1 MRRHYAFPL
10 APHVG
15 VNRWDLVA
23 AALAIGA
30 IAFVAAAVQPMRTP
44 LAALEAAQVSLD
56 PSRLPSYALHTTFRM
71 FAALAVSLVFSL
83 AVGTLAARSAR
94 ARSILLPLLD
104 VGQSVPVL
112 GYLSITVVAFL
123 RLFPGSALGAELAA
137 IFAIFT
143 SQVWNITFSVYQS
156 MRTVPAELAE
166 AARSMRMSAWQRFWH
181 LDVPFA
187 TPGLVWNMMVS
198 MSGAWFFVVA
208 SEAIVVGSWHLPLP
222 GIGSYLAQAIAER
235 NLAAVGWA
243 LVAMMLVIA
252 LYDTLMFR
260 PLVAW
265 SDKFRLGAARAG
277 AAPRSW
283 VLSVWRQTRALRR
296 LGTGL
301 RSLLQRATLNRS
313 ARASR
318 RRRALRSAG
327 AVPRLP
333 AGVRAAAGA
342 VAWWLALAALAA
354 ALLFNGWRFLSGVD
368 ANEWLHVFLLGC
380 ASLGRVLSVTL
391 LAVLVW
397 VPIGMWIGLRPN
409 WTARIQPLVQYLA
422 AVPANLFYPLAV
434 FVIVRWQL
442 NHDLWLSPLV
452 VLGAQ
457 WYILFNVIAGTSAIP
472 QDLLQVSS
480 NLQLG
485 RWLRWRRV
493 LLPAIAPYIV
503 TGALTAWG
511 GAWNATIVAEV
522 VHWGD
527 QRLVAHGLGAYIT
540 VNTEAGDYTRIALGV
555 TMMSAFV
562 VFFNRLFWRPMYNAM
577 ERRFRL
583 G

>member
-10 APHVG
+10 APQVG
-15 VNRWDLVA
+15 VNRWDLIA
-23 AALAIGA
+23 AVLAIGA
-30 IAFVAAAVQPMRTP
+30 IAFVVAAVQPMRAP
-44 LAALEAAQVSLD
+44 LAALEATPLSLA
-56 PSRLPSYALHTTFRM
+56 PAYLPSYALHTSFRM

-156 MRTVPAELAE
+156 MRTVPAELSE
-166 AARSMRMSAWQRFWH
+166 AARSMRMSTWQRFWH
-181 LDVPFA
+181 LDLPFA

-208 SEAIVVGSWHLPLP
+208 SEAIVVGSRQLPLP
-222 GIGSYLAQAIAER
+222 GIGSYLAQAIAQR
-235 NLAAVGWA
+235 DLAAVGWA
-243 LVAMMLVIA
+243 LGAMMLVIA
-252 LYDTLMFR
+252 LYDTLVFR

-265 SDKFRLGAARAG
+265 SDKFRLGAARADG
-277 AAPRSW
+277 APRSW
-283 VLSVWRQTRALRR
+283 VLDVWRRAHALRR
-296 LGTGL
+296 LGNGV
-301 RSLLQRATLNRS
+301 RSLLQRATLTHPS
-313 ARASR
+313 GAGSR
-318 RRRALRSAG
+318 RRARRTALRLPTGG
-327 AVPRLP
+327 ADV
-333 AGVRAAAGA
+333 GA
-342 VAWWLALAALAA
+342 VAWWLSLAAIAA
-354 ALLFNGWRFLSGVD
+354 ALLYYGSHFLAGVE
-368 ANEWLHVFLLGC
+368 AGEWLHVFLLGC
-380 ASLGRVLSVTL
+380 ASLARVLIVTL
-391 LAVLVW
+391 LATLVW
-397 VPIGMWIGLRPN
+397 VPVGVWVGLHPR
-409 WTARIQPLVQYLA
+409 WTARVQPLVQYLA
-422 AVPANLFYPLAV
+422 AVPANLLYPLAV
-434 FVIVRWQL
+434 FAIVRWQL
-442 NHDLWLSPLV
+442 NHDLWLSPLI

-472 QDLLQVSS
+472 QELLQVSS
-480 NLQLG
+480 NLQLN
-485 RWLRWRRV
+485 RRLRWRRV
-493 LLPAIAPYIV
+493 LLPGIAPYIV

-527 QRLVAHGLGAYIT
+527 QRLVAHGLGAYIA
-540 VNTEAGDYTRIALGV
+540 VHTEAGDYARIALGV
-555 TMMSAFV
+555 AMMAAFV
-562 VFFNRLFWRPMYNAM
+562 VFFNRLLWRPLYNAM

>member
-10 APHVG
+10 APRVG
-15 VNRWDLVA
+15 VNRWDLIAV
-23 AALAIGA
+23 ALAIGA
-30 IAFVAAAVQPMRTP
+30 IAFVAAAVKPMRTP
-44 LAALEAAQVSLD
+44 LAVLEATPVSLD
-56 PSRLPSYALHTTFRM
+56 PSQLPWYALHTTFRM
-71 FAALAVSLVFSL
+71 FAALAISLMFSL

-104 VGQSVPVL
+104 VGQAVPVL

-208 SEAIVVGSWHLPLP
+208 SEAIVVGSWRLPLP
-222 GIGSYLAQAIAER
+222 GIGSYLAQAIAQR
-235 NLAAVGWA
+235 DLAAVGWA

-277 AAPRSW
+277 GESRSW
-283 VLSVWRQTRALRR
+283 VLTVWRRTQALRR
-296 LGTGL
+296 LSARV
-301 RSLLQRATLNRS
+301 RSLLQRATLPRS
-313 ARASR
+313 TRARWHE
-318 RRRALRSAG
+318 RARPTL
-327 AVPRLP
+327 RLP
-333 AGVRAAAGA
+333 AERAGA
-342 VAWWLALAALAA
+342 LAWWLSLAAIAA
-354 ALLFNGWRFLSGVD
+354 ALLFYGWRFLADIETS
-368 ANEWLHVFLLGC
+368 EWLRVFLLGC
-380 ASLGRVLSVTL
+380 ASLARVLAMTL
-391 LAVLVW
+391 LATLVW
-397 VPIGMWIGLRPN
+397 VPLGVWVGLHPR

-422 AVPANLFYPLAV
+422 AVPANLLYPLAV

-442 NHDLWLSPLV
+442 NHDLWLSPLI

-472 QDLLQVSS
+472 QELLQVAS
-480 NLQLG
+480 NLQLN
-485 RWLRWRRV
+485 RWLRWREV

-540 VNTEAGDYTRIALGV
+540 VNTEAGDYARIALGV
-555 TMMSAFV
+555 AMMSAFV
-562 VFFNRLFWRPMYNAM
+562 VFFNRLLWRPLYSAM

>member
-1 MRRHYAFPL
+1 MRRQYAFPL

-15 VNRWDLVA
+15 ANRWDLVA

-44 LAALEAAQVSLD
+44 LAVLEATPVSLA
-56 PSRLPSYALHTTFRM
+56 PTKLPAYALHTSFRM

-123 RLFPGSALGAELAA
+123 RWFPGSALGAELAA

-156 MRTVPAELAE
+156 MRTVPAELSE

-181 LDVPFA
+181 LDLPFA

-208 SEAIVVGSWHLPLP
+208 SEAIVVGSWQLPLP
-222 GIGSYLAQAIAER
+222 GIGSYLAQAIAQR
-235 NLAAVGWA
+235 DLAAVGWA
-243 LVAMMLVIA
+243 LGAMMLVIA
-252 LYDTLMFR
+252 LYDTLVFR

-265 SDKFRLGAARAG
+265 SDKFRLGAARADG
-277 AAPRSW
+277 APRSW
-283 VLSVWRQTRALRR
+283 VLEVWRRTQALRR
-296 LGTGL
+296 LGSRV
-301 RSLLQRATLNRS
+301 RSMLQRATLKHV
-313 ARASR
+313 ARAAP
-318 RRRALRSAG
+318 RRARRPA
-327 AVPRLP
+327 PRLP
-333 AGVRAAAGA
+333 TGRVDVGA
-342 VAWWLALAALAA
+342 IAWWSSLAAIAA
-354 ALLFNGWRFLSGVD
+354 ALIFYGWHFLAEFEAG
-368 ANEWLHVFLLGC
+368 EWLHVFLLGC
-380 ASLGRVLSVTL
+380 ASLARVLVVTA
-391 LAVLVW
+391 LATLFW
-397 VPIGMWIGLRPN
+397 VPIGVWIGLRPR
-409 WTARIQPLVQYLA
+409 WTARVQPLVQYLA
-422 AVPANLFYPLAV
+422 AVPANLLYPLAV
-434 FVIVRWQL
+434 FAIVRWQL
-442 NHDLWLSPLV
+442 NHELWLSPLI

-472 QDLLQVSS
+472 QELLQVSS

-485 RWLRWRRV
+485 RWLRWRQV
-493 LLPAIAPYIV
+493 LLPGIAPYIV

-522 VHWGD
+522 VYWGD
-527 QRLVAHGLGAYIT
+527 QRLVAHGLGAWIT
-540 VNTEAGDYTRIALGV
+540 VHTEAGDYARIALGV
-555 TMMSAFV
+555 AMMAAFV
-562 VFFNRLFWRPMYNAM
+562 VFFNRLLWRPLYNAM

>member
-23 AALAIGA
+23 AALAVGA
-30 IAFVAAAVQPMRTP
+30 IAFVTAAVQPMRAP
-44 LAALEAAQVSLD
+44 LAVLEATPVSLA
-56 PSRLPSYALHTTFRM
+56 PANLPAYALHTTFRM
-71 FAALAVSLVFSL
+71 FAALAISLVFSL
-83 AVGTLAARSAR
+83 AVGTLAARNAR

-156 MRTVPAELAE
+156 MRTVPAELIE

-235 NLAAVGWA
+235 DLAAVGWA
-243 LVAMMLVIA
+243 LIAMMLVIA

-283 VLSVWRQTRALRR
+283 VLTVWRRAHALRR
-296 LGTGL
+296 LGARL

-313 ARASR
+313 AGASPR
-318 RRRALRSAG
+318 RHALRDAG
-327 AVPRLP
+327 ATLRLP
-333 AGVRAAAGA
+333 AAAGA
-342 VAWWLALAALAA
+342 VAWWLTLAALAA
-354 ALLFNGWRFLSGVD
+354 ALLFYGWRFLADVEAS
-368 ANEWLHVFLLGC
+368 EWLHVFLLGC
-380 ASLGRVLSVTL
+380 ASLVRVLAMTL
-391 LAVLVW
+391 LATLVW
-397 VPIGMWIGLRPN
+397 VPIGVWIGLHPH

-422 AVPANLFYPLAV
+422 ALPANLFYPLAV

-457 WYILFNVIAGTSAIP
+457 WYILFNAIAGASAIP
-472 QDLLQVSS
+472 QELLQVSS

-493 LLPAIAPYIV
+493 LLPAVAPYVV

-540 VNTEAGDYTRIALGV
+540 VNTEAGDYARIALGV
-555 TMMSAFV
+555 AIMSAFV

>member
-10 APHVG
+10 APQVG
-15 VNRWDLVA
+15 VNRWDLIA

-44 LAALEAAQVSLD
+44 LAVLEATPVSLS
-56 PSRLPSYALHTTFRM
+56 PAHLPSYALHTTFRM
-71 FAALAVSLVFSL
+71 FAALAISLVFAL

-123 RLFPGSALGAELAA
+123 RLFPGSAFGAELAA

-208 SEAIVVGSWHLPLP
+208 SEAIVVGSWQLPLP
-222 GIGSYLAQAIAER
+222 GIGSYLAQAIAQR
-235 NLAAVGWA
+235 DLAAVAWA
-243 LVAMMLVIA
+243 LGAMMLVIA

-277 AAPRSW
+277 GAPRSW
-283 VLSVWRQTRALRR
+283 VLTVWRRTHALRR
-296 LGTGL
+296 LGVL
-301 RSLLQRATLNRS
+301 IRSLLQRATLPRH
-313 ARASR
+313 ARAAAR
-318 RRRALRSAG
+318 LRAPRPAI
-327 AVPRLP
+327 RLP
-333 AGVRAAAGA
+333 ADGAGA
-342 VAWWLALAALAA
+342 VAWWLSLAAVAA
-354 ALLFNGWRFLSGVD
+354 ALLFYGWRFLADIEAS
-368 ANEWLHVFLLGC
+368 EWLHVFLLGC
-380 ASLGRVLSVTL
+380 ASLARVLAVTL
-391 LAVLVW
+391 LATMLW
-397 VPIGMWIGLRPN
+397 VPVGVWIGLHPR

-422 AVPANLFYPLAV
+422 AVPANLLYPLAV

-472 QDLLQVSS
+472 QELLQVSS
-480 NLQLG
+480 NLQLT
-485 RWLRWRRV
+485 RWLRWREV
-493 LLPAIAPYIV
+493 LLPGIAPYIV

-527 QRLVAHGLGAYIT
+527 QRLIAHGLGAYIT
-540 VNTEAGDYTRIALGV
+540 VHTEAGDYARIALGV
-555 TMMSAFV
+555 AMMAAFV
-562 VFFNRLFWRPMYNAM
+562 VFFNRLLWRPLYNAM

>member
-10 APHVG
+10 APQVG
-15 VNRWDLVA
+15 VNRWDLIAV
-23 AALAIGA
+23 ALAIGA

-44 LAALEAAQVSLD
+44 LAVLEATPVSLD
-56 PSRLPSYALHTTFRM
+56 PAHLPRYALHTTFRM
-71 FAALAVSLVFSL
+71 FAALAISLVFAL

-123 RLFPGSALGAELAA
+123 RLFPGSAFGAELAA

-156 MRTVPAELAE
+156 MRTIPAELSE

-208 SEAIVVGSWHLPLP
+208 SEAIVVGSWQLPLP
-222 GIGSYLAQAIAER
+222 GIGSYLAQAIAQR
-235 NLAAVGWA
+235 DLAAVGWA
-243 LVAMMLVIA
+243 LGAMMFVIA

-283 VLSVWRQTRALRR
+283 VLSVWRRTHALRQVGV
-296 LGTGL
+296 LI
-301 RSLLQRATLNRS
+301 RSLRQRATLPRPARAVSSLS
-313 ARASR
+313 ARR
-318 RRRALRSAG
+318 KAL
-327 AVPRLP
+327 RLP
-333 AGVRAAAGA
+333 AGRSAAL
-342 VAWWLALAALAA
+342 AWWLSLAALAG
-354 ALLFNGWRFLSGVD
+354 ALLFYGWRFLADIEAS
-368 ANEWLHVFLLGC
+368 EWLHVFLLGC
-380 ASLGRVLSVTL
+380 ASLARVLAVTL
-391 LAVLVW
+391 LATVVW
-397 VPIGMWIGLRPN
+397 VPVGVWIGLHPR
-409 WTARIQPLVQYLA
+409 WAGRIQPFVQYLA
-422 AVPANLFYPLAV
+422 AVPANLLYPLAV

-442 NHDLWLSPLV
+442 NHDLWLSPLL

-457 WYILFNVIAGTSAIP
+457 WYILFNVIAGTNAIP
-472 QDLLQVSS
+472 QELLQVSS
-480 NLQLG
+480 NLQLN
-485 RWLRWRRV
+485 RWLRWREV
-493 LLPAIAPYIV
+493 LLPGIAPYIV

-540 VNTEAGDYTRIALGV
+540 VNTEAGDYARIALGV
-555 TMMSAFV
+555 AMMSAFV
-562 VFFNRLFWRPMYNAM
+562 VFFNRLLWRPLYDAM